1 MYFDY
6 LFWNNFNFYV
16 LNYMKNNIYY
26 TLDEAAEEIKKRWSD
41 KILKKKVE
49 EFLSN
54 KFIPGFFKDIQ
65 RAVYPKSVV
74 SPNNAC
80 DLFFLNAKYLGL
92 EPLLVEYTNDLFTG
106 LSEDK
111 LLLARLHLL
120 WHDGTLQTA
129 DIVDYKKYHEKQLQ
143 EVRVVSGEKLIDFHH
158 NLFKLSQYP
167 TGEIMDMSKYFKSYG
182 RPKDFY
188 PYYLA
193 NFICH
198 GVLFEKFETDPKSRE
213 LKFTR
218 EIVMPS
224 MDFLQK
230 KFGVGPIIV
239 NLYTNDSTGA
249 EDPFWACYNKTIN
262 DFLVNYV
269 KKNNCVVKK
278 FK

>member
-1 MYFDY
+1 
-6 LFWNNFNFYV
+6 
-16 LNYMKNNIYY
+16 MKNNIYY

-41 KILKKKVE
+41 KILKRKVE

-54 KFIPGFFKDIQ
+54 KFIPGFFADKQ

-74 SPNNAC
+74 SPNNTY
-80 DLFFLNAKYLGL
+80 DSFFLSAKYLGL

-111 LLLARLHLL
+111 LLLTRLHLFG
-120 WHDGTLQTA
+120 HDGTLKTA
-129 DIVDYKKYHEKQLQ
+129 DIVDYKIYHEKQLP

-158 NLFKLSQYP
+158 NLFKLSRYSDI
-167 TGEIMDMSKYFKSYG
+167 EITDMSNYFKSYG
-182 RPKDFY
+182 CKPKDFY

-198 GVLFEKFETDPKSRE
+198 GVLFEKFETNPKSRE

-218 EIVMPS
+218 EVVMPS
-224 MDFLQK
+224 INFLK
-230 KFGVGPIIV
+230 EKFGIGPIIV

-249 EDPFWACYNKTIN
+249 EDPLWACYNKSIN
-262 DFLVNYV
+262 DFLINYV
-269 KKNNCVVKK
+269 EKNNCLVKK